1 MANLG
6 MEYGMDLDEEQK
18 KILEEMIDEKKRA
31 NKQKEENKAVQDG
44 KEIEWYAALVN
55 ANFETRF
62 ELDRQL
68 LTIASAAIGVLVS
81 FMNDV
86 DKLFLFILWLT
97 SGLAFLSTIVL
108 ALNIFKNNKF
118 LLEAI
123 INGQETSLLDNSLK
137 NKDIVM
143 KCCFILGIIT
153 LFLVAI
159 LQLKIF

>member
-1 MANLG
+1 M
-6 MEYGMDLDEEQK
+6 
-18 KILEEMIDEKKRA
+18 
-31 NKQKEENKAVQDG
+31 
-44 KEIEWYAALVN
+44 VN

-81 FMNDV
+81 FMNDITN
-86 DKLFLFILWLT
+86 FPLFILWLT

-143 KCCFILGIIT
+143 KCCFIFGIIS
-153 LFLVAI
+153 LFFTAI
-159 LQLKIF
+159 LQLEFFNKIIN

>member
-1 MANLG
+1 
-6 MEYGMDLDEEQK
+6 MDLDEKQK
-18 KILEEMIDEKKRA
+18 KALQEIIDEKLRA

-81 FMNDV
+81 FMNDISS
-86 DKLFLFILWLT
+86 LFLFILWLV

-137 NKDIVM
+137 NKDMIM

-153 LFLVAI
+153 LFFVA
-159 LQLKIF
+159 LPKLKFFNEIIN

>member
-1 MANLG
+1 
-6 MEYGMDLDEEQK
+6 MDLDEEQK
-18 KILEEMIDEKKRA
+18 KALQEIIDEKVRA
-31 NKQKEENKAVQDG
+31 NKQKEENKAIQDG

-81 FMNDV
+81 FMNDIIN
-86 DKLFLFILWLT
+86 FPLFILWLT

-143 KCCFILGIIT
+143 KCCFIFGVIS
-153 LFLVAI
+153 LFFTAI
-159 LQLKIF
+159 LQLEFFNKIIN

>member
-1 MANLG
+1 
-6 MEYGMDLDEEQK
+6 MDLDEEQK